1 VLLPVKVVPKASRDR
16 VAGWIGD
23 RLKVQVAAPPE
34 RGRANEA
41 VARLLADALGLPK
54 GAVRVAAG
62 LTSPL
67 KVLEIDADEAL
78 VLGRLPARA

>member
-1 VLLPVKVVPKASRDR
+1 MLLPVKVVPKASRDR

-41 VARLLADALGLPK
+41 VARLLAESLGLPR
-54 GAVRVAAG
+54 GSVRVAAG